1 MQFGTIHSLAS
12 VTLGQRVSSE
22 SSEANPDS
30 PRRDGGSFDD
40 ERRFP
45 THIPLDPIWPT
56 LFNFEG

>member
-12 VTLGQRVSSE
+12 VTLGSE
-22 SSEANPDS
+22 FLAKALRLTDS
-30 PRRDGGSFDD
+30 PRRDGGSFD